1 MNTTAKPFIL
11 RLLLLSIIM
20 EIIGLAFY
28 FFKPGFFS
36 FYVLMIPLYFLIT
49 LSFFH
54 VMLLRTTQKRT
65 QLFVS
70 RYMLL
75 TGIKLF
81 VNLGILLALMF
92 SLKDKIVVIVI
103 NFLIQ
108 YIIYTAFEV
117 RELLKI
123 FSKNSNE

>member
-1 MNTTAKPFIL
+1 MNPSAKPFIL
-11 RLLLLSIIM
+11 KSLFLCIVM
-20 EIIGLAFY
+20 EVICSGFY
-28 FFKPGFFS
+28 FFKPDFFS
-36 FYVLMIPLYFLIT
+36 YYLLAIPLYFFLI
-49 LSFFH
+49 LVFFH
-54 VMLLRTTQKRT
+54 IILLQTTQQRA

-81 VNLGILLALMF
+81 INLGVLLALVF
-92 SLKDKIVVIVI
+92 ILKDKIVVVLI

-108 YIIYTAFEV
+108 YIVFTTFEV

-123 FSKNSNE
+123 FSKNS